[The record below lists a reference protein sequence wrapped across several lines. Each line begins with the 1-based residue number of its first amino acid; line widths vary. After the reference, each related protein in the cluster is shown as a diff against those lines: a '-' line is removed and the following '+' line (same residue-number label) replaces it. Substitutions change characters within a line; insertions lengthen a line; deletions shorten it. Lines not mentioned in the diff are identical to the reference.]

1 MAGKFT
7 YDSIPMKLKIALIL
21 CATAFLNGCAVVG
34 PSLEMK
40 PAKILVPGVIVGGS
54 RGHCPPGQAKK
65 GNC

>member
-1 MAGKFT
+1 MAAKST
-7 YDSIPMKLKIALIL
+7 YRCIPVKLKIALVL

-40 PAKILVPGVIVGGS
+40 PAKILVPGVIVGGGQ
-54 RGHCPPGQAKK
+54 RHCPPGQAKK